1 MNEESRTGQE
11 LARGMGTAGGSED
24 NAARRC
30 WGYREV
36 VALLAVGVLAQMLA
50 TVAGLALAGRLG
62 VAGADAAREL
72 LQHDAR
78 LAVPLQ
84 LLAWVPVLAY
94 VAAIVSLRYRLPLRQ
109 GLAWI
114 TPPRSVRT
122 YLRSGALLALGSL
135 LASILIG
142 NPDQAS
148 PMRDMFSNPEY
159 LWILAAFGILAA
171 PLIEEL
177 VFRGFLF
184 AAFENAHGPWT
195 ALLVTSAAF
204 TLLHGGQYGWHWQQ
218 LLVLLVVG
226 TALGAI
232 RMKSGSVQ
240 ASTIAHATYNG
251 MLFLVVASF
260 QEGLR

>member
-1 MNEESRTGQE
+1 MNEESRTGKE
-11 LARGMGTAGGSED
+11 LAPGTGPAAGSEND
-24 NAARRC
+24 SARNC

-36 VALLAVGVLAQMLA
+36 LALLAVGVLAQMLA
-50 TVAGLALAGRLG
+50 TVAGLAVVGKLA
-62 VAGADAAREL
+62 APGADVREL

-84 LLAWVPVLAY
+84 LLAWLPVLAY
-94 VAAIVSLRYRLPLRQ
+94 IAAIVSLRYRLPLRQ

-114 TPPRSVRT
+114 TPPHPVRT
-122 YLRSGALLALGSL
+122 YLRAGALLALGSL
-135 LASILIG
+135 LASILIAD
-142 NPDQAS
+142 PDQPS

-159 LWILAAFGILAA
+159 LWILAVFGILAA

-184 AAFENAHGPWT
+184 AAFEHAHGPWT

-204 TLLHGGQYGWHWQQ
+204 AVLHGGQYGWHWQQ
-218 LLVLLVVG
+218 LVVLLAVG
-226 TALGAI
+226 IALGAI
-232 RMKSGSVQ
+232 RMTSGSVQ